1 MFVRLCLFLAH
12 HRLFTLALI
21 TSLLLPAAFWAKHT
35 TFSSR
40 LSDYYPSRH
49 PHIQLYQ
56 EFTEM
61 LKMTNAVIVTVTVR
75 DGTVFSSDVLGK
87 IHRLTVNLIETKG
100 VNPFEVMSLTHPRLK
115 DIKVSSAGISILPVV
130 QNPDQPQ
137 SPEELE
143 RIKNAV
149 YTNLGI
155 RGVYIAPD
163 EKTALIRAGF
173 WDGMAEPR
181 EVLSRLQTLAEQER
195 DPNTE
200 IAFTG
205 NLILAA
211 WLIDAAPRSLLLLFV
226 SAGVGLVLLGQ
237 IAGGVGGALSA
248 LIVNF
253 FGALWGFG
261 LLNIQGLTLDPL
273 ALIALFPLSIRGV
286 ALVIHWR
293 SGLTS
298 ALATESSVFSQ
309 GTNRD
314 QALQLTAT
322 TLVRPL
328 TIALCLD
335 GIALS
340 VLTWSDVA
348 ALQALGHLGVGW
360 LAGLLLSLWLAL
372 PLLSTFGVLPGSIE
386 SQPWGMRLAIRGA
399 AFLRALLR
407 LPVVSYG
414 GIGVIVF
421 LGLGAAVYLQAGREM
436 LGTTLFY
443 ASHPFNR
450 AFSLVNG
457 KFIGVNQLIVIAHA
471 PSEAA
476 FRDPKALDTLEAFQ
490 HYMAEDNQFGGA
502 LTITNIT
509 KSITRMFHEDIPK
522 WEIIPDDIDSTGQV
536 IFRIISSAA
545 TPSEVERFLS
555 TDYHTTTVT
564 FFYRNYSPDIL
575 DRILTRAKTFTNQQQ
590 DQTVQFRVGGGI
602 LGVLAAV
609 HAAVEHAFWRMMG
622 VILLLA
628 GIGGFFLNNSFR
640 SLWRLLTGVFLTQ
653 GALLSVLWFGHIDL
667 NMYTLPAI
675 VLSIGITLMP
685 LSLSLL
691 DSENARLYSGSCA
704 AVGLTV
710 AATAAVW
717 LFSPLRLQAEMG
729 IFFIT
734 LAILYTVIPL
744 GLWSSPDSLNT
755 KEAAEAQG

>member
-12 HRLFTLALI
+12 HRLFAFALI
-21 TSLLLPAAFWAKHT
+21 TGLLLPAGFWARHT

-40 LSDYYPSRH
+40 LSDYYPSQH
-49 PHIQLYQ
+49 PHIKLYQ

-61 LKMTNAVIVTVTVR
+61 LKMTNTVIVTVTVR
-75 DGTVFSSDVLGK
+75 EGTVFSSDVLGK
-87 IHRLTVNLIETKG
+87 IHRLTVSLIETRG

-115 DIKVSSAGISILPVV
+115 DIKVNSGGISILPIV
-130 QNPDQPQ
+130 QEPDQPQ
-137 SPEELE
+137 TPEKLG
-143 RIKNAV
+143 RIKTAV

-195 DPNTE
+195 DANTE
-200 IAFTG
+200 VAFTG
-205 NLILAA
+205 NLILAG
-211 WLIDAAPRSLLLLFV
+211 WLIDAAPRSLLLLLV
-226 SAGVGLVLLGQ
+226 SAGVALVLMGQ
-237 IAGGVGGALSA
+237 MAGFTGGVVSA
-248 LIVNF
+248 LFVNL
-253 FGALWGFG
+253 FGAVWGFA
-261 LLNIQGLTLDPL
+261 LLSLQGLTLDPL
-273 ALIALFPLSIRGV
+273 ALIALFPLCIRGV

-293 SGLTS
+293 SGLTG
-298 ALATESSVFSQ
+298 ALATGSSPFAQ
-309 GTNRD
+309 EANRD
-314 QALQLTAT
+314 RALERTAAA
-322 TLVRPL
+322 LGRPL

-335 GIALS
+335 GIALF
-340 VLTWSDVA
+340 VLTWSDVP
-348 ALQALGHLGVGW
+348 ALQALGCLGVGW
-360 LAGLLLSLWLAL
+360 LAGLLVSLWFIL
-372 PLLSTFGVLPGSIE
+372 PLLSTFGALPSHAGA
-386 SQPWGMRLAIRGA
+386 QPWGMRLALRGA

-421 LGLGAAVYLQAGREM
+421 LGLGAAIQLQAGREM
-436 LGTTLFY
+436 PGTTLFY

-457 KFIGVNQLIVIAHA
+457 KFIGVNQLIVIAQA
-471 PSEAA
+471 PNEAA
-476 FRDPKALDTLEAFQ
+476 FRDPKALDALEAFQ

-502 LTITNIT
+502 LTITNLT

-522 WEIIPDDIDSTGQV
+522 WEIIPDDINSTGQV

-575 DRILTRAKTFTNQQQ
+575 DRILTRAKAFTTRQQ
-590 DQTVQFRVGGGI
+590 DHIVQFRVGGGI

-609 HAAVEHAFWRMMG
+609 HTAVEHAFWRMLG
-622 VILLLA
+622 VVLLLVA
-628 GIGGFFLNNSFR
+628 IGGFFLNNSFR
-640 SLWRLLTGVFLTQ
+640 PLWRLLAGVFLAQ
-653 GALLSVLWFGHIDL
+653 GVLLSVLWLGDIDL

-675 VLSIGITLMP
+675 VLSVGTVLIP
-685 LSLSLL
+685 LSLGLS
-691 DSENARLYSGSCA
+691 DSIDAQFHAGGCIA
-704 AVGLTV
+704 IGLTI
-710 AATAAVW
+710 AAAAAVW
-717 LFSPLRLQAEMG
+717 LLSPLRLQAEMG
-729 IFFIT
+729 VFFIA
-734 LAILYTVIPL
+734 LALLLTIIPL
-744 GLWSSPDSLNT
+744 GLKRSRV
-755 KEAAEAQG
+755 